1 VSTVLAAL
9 FATVA
14 GALLALWLRYT
25 GPDTTLSF
33 EIMLDILLIVVIGG
47 MGTLYGA
54 VIGTTLFLLAQTY
67 LQDVMKLASDATA
80 AVPLLSNLLHP
91 DRWLLWLGLL
101 FILSVYYFPQ
111 GVVGRLRGHSSRHD
125 TLEIA
130 S

>member
-1 VSTVLAAL
+1 M
-9 FATVA
+9 A
-14 GALLALWLRYT
+14 GAIADVVLLDLTMPGL
-25 GPDTTLSF
+25 
-33 EIMLDILLIVVIGG
+33 GG
-47 MGTLYGA
+47 MGTLYGS

-111 GVVGRLRGHSSRHD
+111 GVVGRLRGHSSSHD
-125 TLEIA
+125 THEIA